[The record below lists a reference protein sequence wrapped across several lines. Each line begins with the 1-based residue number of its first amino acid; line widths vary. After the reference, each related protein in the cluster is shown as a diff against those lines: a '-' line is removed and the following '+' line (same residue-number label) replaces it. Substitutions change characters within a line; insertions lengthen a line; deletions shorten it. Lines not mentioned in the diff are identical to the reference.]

1 MKIIPV
7 GHAILFALLVCCS
20 GLGPARA
27 QTNATDVPKPPPSI
41 LDNDELAQLQKVR
54 AQVLGAHPDLQSE
67 EEKLTAFHN
76 AAQNPA
82 TQPTPEQRNAMFVE
96 WKAYQKKMRAE
107 MLKIDPT
114 LKPLFAKLDE
124 SRKHGGPSPFQP
136 ATTK

>member
-1 MKIIPV
+1 MA
-7 GHAILFALLVCCS
+7 H
-20 GLGPARA
+20 A
-27 QTNATDVPKPPPSI
+27 QTNATDNPKPPPSM

-54 AQVLGAHPDLQSE
+54 AQVLGAHPDLKAE

-76 AAQNPA
+76 SAQNPA
-82 TQPTPEQRNAMFVE
+82 TQPTADQRNAMFAE
-96 WKAYQKKMRAE
+96 WKTYQKQMRAE

-124 SRKHGGPSPFQP
+124 SRKHGAPSPFQP